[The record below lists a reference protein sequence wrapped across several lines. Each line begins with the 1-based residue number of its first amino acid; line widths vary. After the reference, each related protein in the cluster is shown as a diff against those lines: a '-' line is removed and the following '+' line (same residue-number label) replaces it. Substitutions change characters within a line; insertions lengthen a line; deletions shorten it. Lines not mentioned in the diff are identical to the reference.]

1 MVLRKITKTQSRRK
15 QAPVVDTVVATV
27 SSNGDSIGAA
37 PAVKNGASLKNG
49 ASASFEQIQ
58 RRAYELFEARGATH
72 GCDLADWLTA
82 EHELSSS
89 TAAATR

>member
-15 QAPVVDTVVATV
+15 QAPVADSAVAIV
-27 SSNGDSIGAA
+27 STNGDSISTAQ
-37 PAVKNGASLKNG
+37 AVKNGGSIKNG
-49 ASASFEQIQ
+49 TSASFEQIQ

-82 EHELSSS
+82 ERELTG
-89 TAAATR
+89 TAAAAH